1 MAKKPLSKL
10 ARDRANVGSKLWRN
24 KADAEITRLYSGQPC
39 AVCGTTAHTCGHHL
53 IPKGRCS
60 MHRHTLCNLI
70 ALCPAHHSMGGEIAA
85 HSTSALVIRRFIS
98 WLIENRVDTWKW
110 MQEHE
115 HDTAKPDYKARYEF
129 LKEIATLK
137 EARDG
142 ANNQ

>member
-1 MAKKPLSKL
+1 MAKTKL
-10 ARDRANVGSKLWRN
+10 ERDRANVGSKLWRN

-60 MHRHTLCNLI
+60 AHRHTLCNILP
-70 ALCPAHHSMGGEIAA
+70 LCIAHHSMGGEIAA

-115 HDTAKPDYKARYEF
+115 RDTAKPDYKARYEF
-129 LKEIATLK
+129 LKEIESLK
-137 EARDG
+137 EAM
-142 ANNQ
+142 